1 VGLCH
6 SWLGFETV
14 SADFSMRLAGERK
27 TMIVLLSINAIVLF
41 SFLEMTGGGVG
52 KDTIFS
58 YTKCP

>member
-1 VGLCH
+1 M
-6 SWLGFETV
+6 